1 MIKRQHILFNHGP
14 LVGSHSA
21 GLAGVVG
28 CFFALFRYF
37 FFFAVLFSFAWLF
50 QLLVCSL
57 FFIFF
62 FISRVV
68 VLSFVSFFREED

>member
-37 FFFAVLFSFAWLF
+37 FFFFAVLFSFAWLF

-57 FFIFF
+57 FFI
-62 FISRVV
+62 SRVV